1 MKPLLTMLLGLLLT
15 PLLWAVESQQAN
27 FRVEV
32 IARNLDHPWG
42 LAFLDSG
49 QLLVTERSGQLR
61 LVKQGRVGKPIAGLP
76 EIWVGGQGGLLDVT
90 VQGDWIYF
98 SYAEPGTL
106 PLTNSTAVARAKLS
120 PPPPLN
126 IMWG

>member
-42 LAFLDSG
+42 LAFLDSE

-61 LVKQGRVGKPIAGLP
+61 LVKQ
-76 EIWVGGQGGLLDVT
+76 
-90 VQGDWIYF
+90 
-98 SYAEPGTL
+98 
-106 PLTNSTAVARAKLS
+106 
-120 PPPPLN
+120 
-126 IMWG
+126 